1 MTNEQWLALCKEAHG
16 VKIAQ
21 DRENGVNVLMVDG
34 LEVWR
39 DWSSEPEDMVMSRDL
54 ADMVIT
60 IRRLAQERDEARAE
74 VERLRAEVKR

>member
-1 MTNEQWLALCKEAHG
+1 MTSEQWLALCKEAHG

-39 DWSSEPEDMVMSRDL
+39 DWSSDISLCGCTSLPSCGGHNLTTHDD
-54 ADMVIT
+54 
-60 IRRLAQERDEARAE
+60 QC
-74 VERLRAEVKR
+74 VERVFLASPHSY